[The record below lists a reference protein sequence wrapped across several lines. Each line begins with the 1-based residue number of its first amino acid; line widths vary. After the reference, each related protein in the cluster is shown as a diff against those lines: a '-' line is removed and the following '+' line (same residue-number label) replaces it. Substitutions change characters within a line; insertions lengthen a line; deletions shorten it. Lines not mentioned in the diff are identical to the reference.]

1 MDKVVDG
8 ELVHFTSVILIADRT
23 GKTNLEEEVKEEI
36 DFFKSEYLK
45 LDEDSSEK
53 YLSAVVYLL
62 AKMLLSLSPKF
73 EWIKQVVPKEF
84 QHEYSD
90 VVNKQTFWSYIALL
104 PLSEQKNSEMVEIL
118 SFVNEFTLKILMK
131 TSDEPDVVKHLIS
144 VVKGS
149 ESTDEEVAEAE
160 SDLLLRGKKKGLPS
174 VIGDQLTYERAFV
187 AKELRKGNITAIERF
202 DLLQFRMAMFHE
214 LMAKLRKDYALFLPS
229 LSNIL
234 DKGTLAYFRAR
245 LSKHEITNDGNKIK
259 KGW

>member
-1 MDKVVDG
+1 M
-8 ELVHFTSVILIADRT
+8 
-23 GKTNLEEEVKEEI
+23 
-36 DFFKSEYLK
+36 
-45 LDEDSSEK
+45 
-53 YLSAVVYLL
+53 
-62 AKMLLSLSPKF
+62 
-73 EWIKQVVPKEF
+73 
-84 QHEYSD
+84 
-90 VVNKQTFWSYIALL
+90 
-104 PLSEQKNSEMVEIL
+104 
-118 SFVNEFTLKILMK
+118 
-131 TSDEPDVVKHLIS
+131 
-144 VVKGS
+144 
-149 ESTDEEVAEAE
+149 
-160 SDLLLRGKKKGLPS
+160 LRGKKKGLPS